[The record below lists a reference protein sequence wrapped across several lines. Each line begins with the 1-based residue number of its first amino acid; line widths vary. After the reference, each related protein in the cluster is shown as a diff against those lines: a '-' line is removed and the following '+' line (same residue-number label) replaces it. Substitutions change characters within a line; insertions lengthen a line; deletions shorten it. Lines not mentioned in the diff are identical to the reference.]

1 MDQKTHDKG
10 LEIRKAV
17 LGEAYVN
24 NALKNADSFNKPFQE
39 LVTEYCW
46 GAVWGREE
54 LPHKTRSMLN
64 LAMISILNRPHELKA
79 HIKGALTNGVSRDEI
94 REIFMQVSIYAG
106 VPAGVDSFRIAREV
120 FAELDKGRDR
130 RVPSVIASEAKQ
142 SVSPRKGREQIDCF
156 IASSGRACA
165 SRHDRR
171 Q

>member
-24 NALKNADSFNKPFQE
+24 NALKNSDSFNKPFQE

-54 LPHKTRSMLN
+54 LPRKTRSMLN

-79 HIKGALTNGVSRDEI
+79 HIKGALTNGQLPHLVRGEASLA
-94 REIFMQVSIYAG
+94 AG
-106 VPAGVDSFRIAREV
+106 KAPAAAGHPA
-120 FAELDKGRDR
+120 
-130 RVPSVIASEAKQ
+130 Q
-142 SVSPRKGREQIDCF
+142 
-156 IASSGRACA
+156 
-165 SRHDRR
+165 
-171 Q
+171 